1 MNLGLKLGKMS
12 DSPERIGWKRLR
24 SLVRTQVVPTSL
36 TAVLGLAGVSWL
48 TSAAVA
54 PSVAR
59 AYTAT
64 VNVTLPYQEDET
76 YESFLRR
83 AEAVA
88 RAAAQRSFDGDILVT
103 EVAITISAQNKGAIA
118 PVLFLNVSRE
128 AWQSSPDPQRWATY
142 FPGAEGLLG
151 FGEPDSAA
159 ETPPPAPTAPELEPQ
174 EESPPVLR

>member
-1 MNLGLKLGKMS
+1 MNYGLRLCKMF
-12 DSPERIGWKRLR
+12 DSLDRIGLKRLR
-24 SLVRTQVVPTSL
+24 SLICTQVVPTSL

-48 TSAAVA
+48 TTAAVA
-54 PSVAR
+54 PSVVR

-76 YESFLRR
+76 YDSFLRR

-103 EVAITISAQNKGAIA
+103 EVAVTISAQNKGAIA

-128 AWQSSPDPQRWATY
+128 AWQSYPDPQRWATY
-142 FPGAEGLLG
+142 FPSAEGLLG
-151 FGEPDSAA
+151 FGEPDRTA
-159 ETPPPAPTAPELEPQ
+159 ETPSPTLTAPEPESQ
-174 EESPPVLR
+174 QESPPVLR

>member
-1 MNLGLKLGKMS
+1 MNFALKIFRMS
-12 DSPERIGWKRLR
+12 DWLKRIRLLQCR
-24 SLVRTQVVPTSL
+24 SLVRTQVVPVSL
-36 TAVLGLAGVSWL
+36 AAVLGLAGVSWL
-48 TSAAVA
+48 ASAALV

-59 AYTAT
+59 AYAAT

-83 AEAVA
+83 AETVA

-103 EVAITISAQNKGAIA
+103 EVAVTILARGREGAIA
-118 PVLFLNVSRE
+118 PVLLLEVSRE

-151 FGEPDSAA
+151 FGEPDRAT
-159 ETPPPAPTAPELEPQ
+159 ETPPPALTAPELEPQ
-174 EESPPVLR
+174 EERID